1 MPKPSR
7 DVDGCSPHVHAWVHA
22 CIACTHTYSQSR
34 QHRHTHTCTHAR
46 MHTHMA
52 THSQPPRAFD
62 GACKPKPVTCWG
74 QVRKALR
81 GLTPNSWE
89 GAVLLCAA
97 SCFYFSEVCCTC
109 VSRQGV
115 HVAGTRTRT
124 QAFQACLHIEMYM
137 QLWRTSDAPGSSFP
151 GVSVCLAL
159 GRDGHRLGAHC
170 ASLCL
175 HLARHCCR

>member
-1 MPKPSR
+1 MHCLHTYLLS
-7 DVDGCSPHVHAWVHA
+7 VTATQ
-22 CIACTHTYSQSR
+22 THTR
-34 QHRHTHTCTHAR
+34 MHT
-46 MHTHMA
+46 HTHMA
-52 THSQPPRAFD
+52 THSQPPGAFD
-62 GACKPKPVTCWG
+62 GACKLKPVTCWE
-74 QVRKALR
+74 QVRKSLR
-81 GLTPNSWE
+81 ALTPNSWE